1 MSIETSAQRKQGTR
15 QSTLGDDLES
25 LLSPVSEIAPVVRLY
40 APQAEREG
48 CLPQAIVEAVTRA
61 GLYRLFT
68 PKALGGTEIDPLSA
82 FRIIEALSAIDSAA
96 GWNVAASLFIMRF
109 VAALP
114 DETPEMLLANS
125 PDTVFAGTVFPIG
138 IAVPVEGGYRVTARG
153 RFGSGSNQAQWIM
166 MFATVEGAPTDALS
180 AVGVFFS
187 PEEVVNRNNW
197 CSLGMRGTGSH
208 DIDAIDV
215 FVPSART
222 FPLLPGLAP
231 GKHFQGP
238 LYRYPYI
245 GHTAALVPP
254 VALSIARSAVES
266 LCTLVE
272 VEGAAT
278 AGKPLKE
285 RPRLHAHLGEAKAA
299 VDSARALLVE
309 VIQETWTTVV
319 AGHSLTLEQRADV
332 QLAQANAAASSFRA
346 VELVMRAAGTSGIFP
361 KYSLERH
368 FRDISTLRQHAIFS
382 ENRFETAGRLYLGL
396 MPEDYPAAIL

>member
-1 MSIETSAQRKQGTR
+1 M
-15 QSTLGDDLES
+15 ES
-25 LLSPVSEIAPVVRLY
+25 LLQAVEQIAPVVREH
-40 APQAEREG
+40 AAEAERQ
-48 CLPQAIVEAVTRA
+48 CRLPDATVHAVTVA
-61 GLYRLFT
+61 GLFRMFT
-68 PKALGGTEIDPLSA
+68 PQSLGGSEIDPLSV
-82 FRIIEALSAIDSAA
+82 FRIIEALSGIDSAT
-96 GWNVAASLFIMRF
+96 GWNVAASLFIIRF

-114 DETPEMLLANS
+114 DETPEMFFANS

-138 IAVPVEGGYRVTARG
+138 KAVPVEGGYRVIARG

-166 MFATVEGAPTDALS
+166 MFATIEGTSTDAPS

-187 PEEVVNRNNW
+187 PEEVVNQNNW

-215 FVPSART
+215 FVPRART

-254 VALSIARSAVES
+254 VALSIGRSAVED
-266 LCTLVE
+266 LCALVE

-285 RPRLHAHLGEAKAA
+285 RARLHSHLGTAKAA
-299 VDSARALLVE
+299 VDSARALLRE
-309 VIQETWTTVV
+309 VIQETWEVV
-319 AGHSLTLEQRADV
+319 VRGESLTLKQRADL
-332 QLAQANAAASSFRA
+332 QLAQANAAANAFTA
-346 VELVMRAAGTSGIFP
+346 VELVMRAAGTSAIFP
-361 KYSLERH
+361 RHSLERH
-368 FRDISTLRQHAIFS
+368 FRDITTLRQHAIFS

-396 MPEDYPAAIL
+396 LPEDYPAAIL